1 MVELDLN
8 EKVRI
13 SYDMTNEEYHAH
25 PGISASGLKLMLK
38 SYKLY
43 KLRQQMKRVESPA
56 LTMGTLLHE
65 RLLENKYRIPM
76 LTDANIEKLDV
87 MTHNGRLMFDYIL
100 KHTVN
105 EVSVI
110 IEDEAYGI
118 TRKVRVDA
126 YDKANGI
133 IYDLKTT
140 RYNDPRKFEA
150 DAYRL
155 GYHIQAAWY
164 IDTMRLA
171 GFEVKAFGFL
181 VVPSES
187 PNEPFAYQV
196 TPDLI
201 EDGRAV
207 YAELIDG
214 YLEFE
219 KSESDAVTFLTM
231 DLPMWRREQ
240 LGMI

>member
-1 MVELDLN
+1 MIEIDL
-8 EKVRI
+8 EPKVTV
-13 SYDMTNEEYHAH
+13 SYDMSNEEYHARS
-25 PGISASGLKLMLK
+25 GISASGLKLMLK

-43 KLRQQMKRVESPA
+43 KLRQKMKRVESPA

-65 RLLENKYRIPM
+65 RLLEKRYRVPM
-76 LTDANIEKLDV
+76 LTDANIEKLEV

-100 KHTVN
+100 EATVN

-110 IEDEAYGI
+110 IEDDSYGI

-126 YDKANGI
+126 YDKINGI
-133 IYDLKTT
+133 VYDLKTT

-164 IDTMRLA
+164 LDTMNMAGLLA
-171 GFEVKAFGFL
+171 KAFGFL

-196 TPDLI
+196 TQDLI
-201 EDGRAV
+201 EDGRAA
-207 YAELIDG
+207 YSELIDG
-214 YLEFE
+214 YLEYE
-219 KSESDAVTFLTM
+219 KSGSDAVSFLTM
-231 DLPMWRREQ
+231 DLPNWRREQ
-240 LGMI
+240 LGIL